1 VHLYLPFRDGM
12 DMIWIDPGDEECF
25 ESLLHVLRKGGFDTV
40 LESVAEQ

>member
-1 VHLYLPFRDGM
+1 M